1 MRRGLAR
8 NSSSFR
14 TRAGFG
20 AALAL
25 ILMLGA
31 APAVAEDLDGGLNR
45 GLMRLSEILGSVH
58 HLREVCGANEG
69 ALWRNKMIDMMNT
82 AALSAEQRQA
92 MITHFNDAYYQARAA
107 FPDCSAKAAAKANS
121 LFDEAQRLAGR
132 LSTIG
137 QSATAEF

>member
-1 MRRGLAR
+1 MARR
-8 NSSSFR
+8 SY
-14 TRAGFG
+14 GFGTSALIG

-25 ILMLGA
+25 ALMCA
-31 APAVAEDLDGGLNR
+31 APPARAGSTGGPMEN
-45 GLMRLSEILGSVH
+45 GLERLAEILGSVH

-82 AALSAEQRQA
+82 AALGAEQRQA
-92 MITHFNDAYYQARAA
+92 MIAHFNDAYYQARAA
-107 FPDCSAKAAAKANS
+107 FPHCSAKAAAKANS

-137 QSATAEF
+137 QSAAAEF

>member
-1 MRRGLAR
+1 MARR
-8 NSSSFR
+8 SS
-14 TRAGFG
+14 GFGTNALIG

-25 ILMLGA
+25 ALICA
-31 APAVAEDLDGGLNR
+31 ALPARAGSSGGPMEN
-45 GLMRLSEILGSVH
+45 GLERLAEILGAVH

-82 AALSAEQRQA
+82 AALGAEQRQA
-92 MITHFNDAYYQARAA
+92 MIAHFNDAYYQARAA
-107 FPDCSAKAAAKANS
+107 FPDCSTKAAAKANS

-137 QSATAEF
+137 QSAAAEFR